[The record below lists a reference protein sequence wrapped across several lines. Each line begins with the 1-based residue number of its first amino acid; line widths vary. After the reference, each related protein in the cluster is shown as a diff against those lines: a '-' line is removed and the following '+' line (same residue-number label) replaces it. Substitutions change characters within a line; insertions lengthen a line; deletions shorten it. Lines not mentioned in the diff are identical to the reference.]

1 MRHDH
6 LTTRNFAARYLT
18 LFGGETF
25 GKLCVMAAFAYL
37 ARVLTPPQY
46 GIVENALALTVF
58 FVLGAESG
66 MGSYGARLVAAH
78 PERLPSLVSS
88 VILLRVLYGLP
99 IYLIVLVVA
108 WHNRAAGLGILAIN
122 GLSVLLAPLYLQW
135 VFQGLRQ
142 MQWVATGAAL
152 RNLAFIA
159 AIVLLVRPGSDIR
172 LVAAAEIT
180 GAAVLAGYNVYILF
194 RRLKIVP
201 AWPGVWADTRDLF
214 RNVWY
219 LGFGDLAWAGLWYG
233 PTIIVGWIAIA
244 ASEQVA
250 WIAAAVRIVVALHTF
265 VWLYFFNLLPN
276 LAREWAAS
284 PSAWRRLVEQSMRL
298 AMWPA
303 CLIAVGGTLAA
314 PIGIPFVYGGDYTAA
329 VLPFQIV
336 IWMIPLMWFSG
347 HFRFSL
353 LATGHQ
359 RWDFGA
365 SAIAAATV
373 IPSAWVLATAFGGR
387 GAAGAMLLGAIVNA
401 AVAAWAS
408 DRHIGSVNML
418 ASAGPA
424 LLATA
429 LALAGGLAAT
439 SFAGAAAGT
448 LVGVAIFV
456 AMGARQRAELAS
468 LGGLVR

>member
-1 MRHDH
+1 
-6 LTTRNFAARYLT
+6 
-18 LFGGETF
+18 
-25 GKLCVMAAFAYL
+25 
-37 ARVLTPPQY
+37 
-46 GIVENALALTVF
+46 
-58 FVLGAESG
+58 VLGAESG

-99 IYLIVLVVA
+99 IYLMVLAVA
-108 WHNRAAGLGILAIN
+108 WQYRVAGLSILAIN

-142 MQWVATGAAL
+142 MQWVATGAVL
-152 RNLAFIA
+152 RNLAFIVV
-159 AIVLLVRPGSDIR
+159 IVLLVRPGSDIR

-194 RRLKIVP
+194 RRLKVVP
-201 AWPGVWADTRDLF
+201 AWAGVWADTRDLF

-219 LGFGDLAWAGLWYG
+219 LGLGDLAWAGLWYG

-276 LAREWAAS
+276 LAREWAAG
-284 PSAWRRLVEQSMRL
+284 PEAWRHMVERSLRLS
-298 AMWPA
+298 MWPA
-303 CLIAVGGTLAA
+303 CLVAVGGTLAA
-314 PIGIPFVYGGDYTAA
+314 PIGIPLVYRPEYAAA
-329 VLPFQIV
+329 VVPFQIV
-336 IWMIPLMWFSG
+336 IWMIPVMWFSG

-365 SAIAAATV
+365 SAIAALTV
-373 IPSAWVLATAFGGR
+373 APTAWALASAYGSR
-387 GAAGAMLLGAIVNA
+387 GAAAAMLLGAVVNA
-401 AVAAWAS
+401 AVALWAS
-408 DRHIGSVNML
+408 ARHNGVVNL
-418 ASAGPA
+418 GATTGPA
-424 LLATA
+424 IGATA
-429 LALAGGLAAT
+429 LALASGLAA
-439 SFAGAAAGT
+439 SSLAGSVAGT
-448 LVGVAIFV
+448 LVGVAIFGLIGLRQKRELS
-456 AMGARQRAELAS
+456 AIRELLTSRPAR
-468 LGGLVR
+468 